1 MTDSSKQ
8 KNGQRE
14 KSCRNCVSRGEMRQG
29 QVESG
34 EPIPLR
40 ILVLT
45 PMYPAGGEDMEG
57 LFVREQAEA
66 LAAEGADVRVAHVRN
81 RLVWPF
87 SCLKPQRPPS
97 GDRAGGPVPVYRH
110 EVRGWPAALG
120 LNRYARR
127 LSLDLAARLER
138 EWPDFRPDLIYAH
151 TIVPGAL
158 IARSVAAHFGRPL
171 VATSHGADTRVW
183 LRKRAGRRAILA
195 AGRRG
200 MPVLCVSESIRQD
213 LSAAG
218 YPEQLLQVVPN
229 GMDLAKV
236 HSGENPLTDRHAGKS
251 VILGVG
257 NLKPTKGFD
266 VFIEALALLRQTHP
280 DVHGVIVG
288 EGPEHR
294 RLERLAKNCGVGGC
308 LELAGAK
315 SPAETMRHMEA
326 CSVFCLPSWAEGFG
340 IVYLEAMAHGKPVI
354 AVEGQG
360 IASIV
365 SGARSGLVVP
375 PRDAIATAAA
385 LRELLDHPDESLAM
399 GWRGRQTV
407 IQEFT
412 WTHNAR
418 RMMDLF
424 RTAVKA
430 SRDQTDGP
438 VRALA
443 HVNFTVDRS
452 VDLKLEC
459 MAAAARVLHLPMD
472 FLVYSAAGDPVRRE
486 NFILRRLPG
495 GRLFGRLAARVQW
508 PFRLIWASR
517 DLGPA
522 RYGAVILRYPKLPF
536 GWRTFLHRAG
546 VPVITEH
553 HTDEVAEIRG
563 SGGWVRRVA
572 AVVEGHL
579 RAGFLRRVSG
589 VIGVTPEITRRVRA
603 EAPRATAITITNGVD
618 VEGVPPTGF
627 VPFDGAVLRMA
638 AVASEFVA
646 WQGLDRLLNGML
658 TYPGAVRLEL
668 VLIGAVPE
676 KLKELVVRSNRR
688 PGMAVHCPGPA
699 YGPELDARLGS
710 ANLAIASLAL
720 FRKKMIQACPLKVRE
735 YMARGIPFIYGYED
749 PDLPEDGDFAMK
761 VPADDQPVDME
772 AVIQFAMRTGQ
783 SPDLARRMR
792 RYAGEQMD
800 WKGKVQAM
808 YSFARKAAE
817 SGALAVHGP
826 YKAVPH

>member
-1 MTDSSKQ
+1 MEST
-8 KNGQRE
+8 RPI
-14 KSCRNCVSRGEMRQG
+14 QG
-29 QVESG
+29 
-34 EPIPLR
+34 LR

-45 PMYPAGGEDMEG
+45 PMYPRGAEDMEG

-66 LAAEGADVRVAHVRN
+66 IAAEGIDVRVGHVWN
-81 RLVWPF
+81 RLTWPF
-87 SCLKPQRPPS
+87 SCLKPRREPL
-97 GDRAGGPVPVYRH
+97 GERVGGRVPVYRH
-110 EVRGWPAALG
+110 IVRGLPASLG
-120 LNRYARR
+120 LKRYTQR
-127 LSLDLAARLER
+127 LSLDLAARLVR
-138 EWPDFRPDLIYAH
+138 EWPDFRPDLIHAH

-158 IARSVAAHFGRPL
+158 IARSVAAHFGCPL
-171 VATSHGADTRVW
+171 VVTSHGADTRVW
-183 LRKRAGRRAILA
+183 LRERTARRTILDMGRRQV
-195 AGRRG
+195 
-200 MPVLCVSESIRQD
+200 PVICVSESIRRD
-213 LSAAG
+213 FSAAG
-218 YPEQLLQVVPN
+218 YPNHLLQVVSN

-236 HSGENPLTDRHAGKS
+236 HSGPNPLVDRYAGKP

-257 NLKPTKGFD
+257 NLKPTKGWD
-266 VFIEALALLRQTHP
+266 VLIEALALVRQTHP

-288 EGPEHR
+288 EGSEHR
-294 RLERLAKNCGVGGC
+294 RLERLVQKRGMAGC
-308 LELAGAK
+308 LEMVGAK
-315 SPAETMRHMEA
+315 NPAETMRYMDA
-326 CSVFCLPSWAEGFG
+326 CAVFCLPSWAEGFG

-360 IASIV
+360 IAPV
-365 SGARSGLVVP
+365 VAGARAGLLVP
-375 PRDAIATAAA
+375 PRNAAATAAA
-385 LRELLDHPDESLAM
+385 IRRLLDHPDESLAM
-399 GWRGRQTV
+399 GHRGCQAV
-407 IQEFT
+407 LHDFT
-412 WTHNAR
+412 WTHNAQQMVAVFR
-418 RMMDLF
+418 DL
-424 RTAVKA
+424 VKSA
-430 SRDQTDGP
+430 KEEPGAEAWT
-438 VRALA
+438 LA
-443 HVNFTVDRS
+443 HVDFTVDQS
-452 VDLKLEC
+452 VDRKLNR
-459 MAAAARVLHLPMD
+459 MAATARALQLPMD
-472 FLVYSAAGDPVRRE
+472 FIVYSAVTATGKTNHFR
-486 NFILRRLPG
+486 IRRLPDAG
-495 GRLFGRLAARVQW
+495 LGRSIAAKLQW
-508 PFRLIWASR
+508 PFRLMWAAR
-517 DLGPA
+517 ELGHGG
-522 RYGAVILRYPKLPF
+522 YGAIILRYPKLPF
-536 GWRTFLHRAG
+536 GWRTFLRRAG

-553 HTDEVAEIRG
+553 HTDELAEIRG
-563 SGGWVRRVA
+563 PGGWIRQA
-572 AVVEGHL
+572 ASAVEGHV

-589 VIGVTPEITRRVRA
+589 VIGVTPEITERIHA
-603 EAPRATAITITNGVD
+603 EAPQAISATITNGVD
-618 VEGVPPTGF
+618 VADVPATGF
-627 VPFDGAVLRMA
+627 VPFDGTELRMV
-638 AVASEFVA
+638 AVASEFVP
-646 WQGLDRLLNGML
+646 WQGLDRLLSGML